1 MKTAPP
7 GWLSSVGADPEALIK
22 EARRRQHR
30 RYLAVGLAVVVM
42 LAGAV
47 GVTIRLTGPGGHAP
61 SRQVPRLPT
70 PKGKSTSSSAAFAR
84 SAMPRFF
91 ADAVTTGEGN
101 ESLQVA
107 HQRTAGWWRRKS
119 I

>member
-7 GWLSSVGADPEALIK
+7 GWLASVGADPEALIK

-47 GVTIRLTGPGGHAP
+47 GVTISVTGPGGHAP
-61 SRQVPRLPT
+61 SRQVPRLP
-70 PKGKSTSSSAAFAR
+70 A
-84 SAMPRFF
+84 PR
-91 ADAVTTGEGN
+91 GRP
-101 ESLQVA
+101 
-107 HQRTAGWWRRKS
+107 RTARPRLVAGGQCGRRDPRLRGQRLR
-119 I
+119 

>member
-47 GVTIRLTGPGGHAP
+47 GVTISVTGPGGHAP
-61 SRQVPRLPT
+61 SRQVPRLRRPGEKARR
-70 PKGKSTSSSAAFAR
+70 PRHSDGPRCLSSSR
-84 SAMPRFF
+84 MP
-91 ADAVTTGEGN
+91 
-101 ESLQVA
+101 
-107 HQRTAGWWRRKS
+107 
-119 I
+119 